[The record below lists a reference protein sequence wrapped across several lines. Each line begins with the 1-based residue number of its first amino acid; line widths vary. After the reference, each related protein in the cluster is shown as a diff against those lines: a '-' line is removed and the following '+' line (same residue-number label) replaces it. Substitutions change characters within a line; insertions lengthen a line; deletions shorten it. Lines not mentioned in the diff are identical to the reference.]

1 MTFRVLLALGA
12 CAHKR
17 PAEVAAPADVPAAE
31 PTPAAT
37 ELRSPV
43 AGPVAWSG
51 EGLCLAVPSGWNG
64 TDGAPPDV
72 LDLEAEGGS
81 PRLAVHVL
89 PLGSSPTADPE
100 AFVLAFED
108 LASYRTVPL
117 LTPSSLRSWRSVE
130 PTGPERMVWWAD
142 VSGRTIAVEATFDHG
157 RTTEG
162 LDLVQPLLEA
172 LRLCPD

>member
-1 MTFRVLLALGA
+1 MTWGWVALAA
-12 CAHKR
+12 CAPKR
-17 PAEVAAPADVPAAE
+17 EAEVAAAEEVPADEPAPE
-31 PTPAAT
+31 AT
-37 ELRSPV
+37 ELRSSV
-43 AGPVAWSG
+43 AGPTPWSG

-64 TDGAPPDV
+64 TAGAPPEV
-72 LDLEAEGGS
+72 LDLQAEGGS

-89 PLGSSPTADPE
+89 PLGEAPTADPD

-117 LTPSSLRSWRSVE
+117 LTPSSLRSWRPVE
-130 PTGPERMVWWAD
+130 PTGSERMAWWAD
-142 VSGRTIAVEATFDHG
+142 VAGRTVAVEVTFDHA

-172 LRLCPD
+172 LRLCD